1 MISNSKYNITG
12 ENSMPEISRFQ
23 GMIIKMLFLDD
34 VNIINRMCTYIMEN
48 M

>member
-34 VNIINRMCTYIMEN
+34 VNIILWRICSFRGN
-48 M
+48 